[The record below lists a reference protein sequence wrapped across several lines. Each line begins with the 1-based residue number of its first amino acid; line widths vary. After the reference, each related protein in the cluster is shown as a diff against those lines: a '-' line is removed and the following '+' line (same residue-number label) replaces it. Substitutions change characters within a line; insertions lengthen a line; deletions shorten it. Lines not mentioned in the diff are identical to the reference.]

1 MAQTASGRRII
12 MEIYLAII
20 TTVLVVSQIVR
31 CVQNAVQLRRQRIV
45 FEKQL
50 KELADMEL
58 TERDFE
64 TQRMAYRLIVE
75 YLEDKVAAKMEV
87 SDNG

>member
-1 MAQTASGRRII
+1 MNT
-12 MEIYLAII
+12 YLAII
-20 TTVLVVSQIVR
+20 TTVLVVTQIIRVA
-31 CVQNAVQLRRQRIV
+31 QNHIQLRRQRIV

-64 TQRMAYRLIVE
+64 TQRKAYRLMVE
-75 YLEDKVAAKMEV
+75 YLEHRVQFKEAVYDE
-87 SDNG
+87 